1 MMDRK
6 ILATQVFET
15 EIEQLKF
22 VKDNLNDDFNK
33 AVDSILQINGRVVIT
48 GMGKSG
54 HIGVKISATLAST
67 GTPSFFMHPAE
78 ALHGDLGMLTKDD
91 VVILISNSGE
101 TEEII
106 RVIPYIKENG
116 IKSIAMS
123 GNSNSTLVKEADVFL
138 NIAVKEEACPL
149 QLAPTSSTTVTLV
162 MGDALAIALMK
173 VKEFKSE
180 NFAMFHPGGSLG
192 RRLLTRVKDVIDKK
206 KLPLVNSQSDF
217 SEIVNNMTTG
227 KMGLCIVMEDNQVVG
242 IITDGDLRRALLS
255 SSKSRFEFIAQE
267 IMTTEPKSISQEEK
281 LIDAEALMLKNKI
294 DKLLVN
300 DNGKLVGVFQ
310 LYDIGTF

>member
-1 MMDRK
+1 MIDRK

-22 VKDNLNDDFNK
+22 VKDNLNNAFNK
-33 AVDSILQINGRVVIT
+33 AVDIILNISGRVVIT

-91 VVILISNSGE
+91 TIILISNSGE
-101 TEEII
+101 SEEII
-106 RVIPYIKENG
+106 RIIPYIKENG

-173 VKEFKSE
+173 AKDFKPE

-192 RRLLTRVKDVIDKK
+192 QRLLTRVKDVIDTK

-281 LIDAEALMLKNKI
+281 VIDAEALMLKNKI

-300 DNGKLVGVFQ
+300 DNGKLVGIFQ
-310 LYDIGTF
+310 LYDIGTL

>member
-1 MMDRK
+1 MIDRK

-22 VKDNLNDDFNK
+22 VKDNLNNAFNK
-33 AVDSILQINGRVVIT
+33 AVDIILNISGRVVIT

-91 VVILISNSGE
+91 TIILISNSGE
-101 TEEII
+101 SEEII
-106 RVIPYIKENG
+106 RIIPYIKENG

-173 VKEFKSE
+173 AKDFKPE

-192 RRLLTRVKDVIDKK
+192 QRLLTRVKDVIDTK